1 MNLPE
6 LVPPVVACFADPDPK
21 VRYMACEALFNITK
35 IARSSSLI
43 FFKDIFNS
51 IAKVACCMHPM
62 HCLPDPSHPTS
73 VSTPHSC
80 MGTRIAMFGT
90 VQKP

>member
-21 VRYMACEALFNITK
+21 VRYMAGEALFNITK

-43 FFKDIFNS
+43 FFKDIFNA
-51 IAKVACCMHPM
+51 IAKVTRLMHGT
-62 HCLPDPSHPTS
+62 LPVLPTQPPL
-73 VSTPHSC
+73 PHSC
-80 MGTRIAMFGT
+80 TGTQMSMFGT
-90 VQKP
+90 VQRP